1 MIAVACLLKPLQTL
15 LWTACVLALPVTA
28 MAQPVSQL
36 SGVVRDTTGSAL
48 PGATV
53 TITGAALVAPRTLVT
68 NERGRYEVDVLPAG
82 RYMVRASLSGFE
94 TLTGEVDIE
103 AAPTTLDLTL
113 DISRADPRFLRL
125 VARCNFMRTA
135 PAS

>member
-53 TITGAALVAPRTLVT
+53 TITGAALVAP
-68 NERGRYEVDVLPAG
+68 
-82 RYMVRASLSGFE
+82 
-94 TLTGEVDIE
+94 
-103 AAPTTLDLTL
+103 
-113 DISRADPRFLRL
+113 
-125 VARCNFMRTA
+125 
-135 PAS
+135 